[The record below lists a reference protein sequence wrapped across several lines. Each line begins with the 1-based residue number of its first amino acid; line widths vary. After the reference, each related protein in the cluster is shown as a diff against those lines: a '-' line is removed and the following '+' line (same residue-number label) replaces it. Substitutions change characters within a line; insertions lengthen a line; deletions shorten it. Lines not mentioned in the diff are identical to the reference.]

1 MISVTMQQVH
11 KLILLLSLL
20 LIAGQSKLWSQE
32 LDCKVQ
38 VTSQQIQGTNKQIFR
53 TLQSELF
60 EFINNTKWTNHVFG
74 PEERIDC
81 NLMITITDE
90 ISADEFK
97 GRISIQ
103 ARRPVY
109 NSNYNSVLINYVD
122 NDFHIRYVE
131 FDPLLYNESGS
142 NSNLIST
149 VVYWIYIIIG
159 LDYDSFG
166 LESGTEFFEIAES
179 IVNRSQNAPERG
191 WKSFE
196 SLRNRYW
203 LVENLLN
210 NRYEGIRQCYYNYH
224 RLGLD
229 IMNNKAADGRM
240 QIAESLTLLQQVHRD
255 KPGSF
260 LMQIFFDAK
269 NDELVNIFSE
279 SFPEEKNRV
288 IQILTEVDPSNAS
301 KYTKLNEQS
310 GGSSPGTGTS
320 SPRTPM
326 GGMR

>member
-1 MISVTMQQVH
+1 MLRAFITG
-11 KLILLLSLL
+11 LLLSFLSIL
-20 LIAGQSKLWSQE
+20 SHGQE

-38 VTSQQIQGTNKQIFR
+38 VTSQQIQGTNKQIFQ

-60 EFINNTKWTNHVFG
+60 EFINNTKWTNHIFG

-103 ARRPVY
+103 ARRPVH
-109 NSNYNSVLINYVD
+109 NTNYNSVLINYVD

-131 FDPLLYNESGS
+131 FEPLIYNESGA
-142 NSNLIST
+142 NSNLISIVT
-149 VVYWIYIIIG
+149 YWIYIIIG
-159 LDYDSFG
+159 LDYESFG
-166 LESGTEFFEIAES
+166 LQGGSEFFEKAES
-179 IVNRSQNAPERG
+179 IVNRSQNSAERG

-203 LVENLLN
+203 LTENLLN
-210 NRYEGIRQCYYNYH
+210 NRYEGIRQCFYNYH

-229 IMNNKAADGRM
+229 VMNNKAPDGRM
-240 QIAESLTLLQQVHRD
+240 VIAESLTLLQQVHRD
-255 KPGSF
+255 RPGSF
-260 LMQIFFDAK
+260 LMQLFFDAK

-288 IQILTEVDPSNAS
+288 IQILTELDPSNLT
-301 KYTKLNEQS
+301 KYNKLTDQGGQS
-310 GGSSPGTGTS
+310 GQNPGMNTNN
-320 SPRTPM
+320 PRAPM
-326 GGMR
+326 GGRR